1 MKDELLEILRDRE
14 KGTAAFRK
22 AADKLARVL
31 AEEMENKLR
40 EDGVSAEE
48 IMVVPVLRSGIV
60 FLSPFEES
68 FKGVPVGMIGI
79 KRNKK
84 TEEPKLYYKNFR
96 KQIPPVAVIV
106 DPMLA
111 TGGSASVVVDAL
123 LKDGVDATRIYFL
136 GMVATKEGRDKLA
149 ELIPRENII
158 LSAVDPELDTKKFI
172 VPGLGDFGDR
182 YFGTI

>member
-1 MKDELLEILRDRE
+1 MKDELLTILRDRE

-31 AEEMENKLR
+31 AEEMEDKLR

-48 IMVVPVLRSGIV
+48 IMVAPILRSGIV
-60 FLSPFEES
+60 FLSPSEDK

-79 KRNKK
+79 KRNEK
-84 TEEPKLYYKNFR
+84 TAEPKLYYKNFP
-96 KQIPPVAVIV
+96 KQIPPVVVVV

-111 TGGSASVVVDAL
+111 TGGSASVAVDAL
-123 LKDGVDATRIYFL
+123 LNNGVESTRIYFL
-136 GMVATKEGRDKLA
+136 GIIAAKEGLDRLI
-149 ELIPRENII
+149 ESIPRDNVI
-158 LSAVDPELDTKKFI
+158 LSAVDPELDAKKFI

-182 YFGTI
+182 YFGT